1 MPGFFEQSHTRVWLK
16 KLLRVWCI
24 CVSWILGI
32 RSYLLS
38 NDTPL
43 EPTNQQVNNNN
54 EAENVAENNENNAA
68 ENNAENMNPAE
79 ENIDAANPALPQAHP
94 PPPPPPPALPAQA
107 ERNLAAVH
115 HAIIHRDVPV
125 AFQPYEKPSIF
136 PIRLFGLIF
145 FMCIS
150 LVVASLLILTVPVWI
165 GRQVMSLWSVGSIT
179 TQVVVQSAEVT
190 PRPHELYTAALGT
203 YLCWIITRGIAIAV
217 TLLPQGRAAVMDKLK
232 QWLKVGASYALP
244 FLIIVLM
251 LGVIPLLFG
260 LLLELVVVI
269 PVRVGVRQ
277 TPIYFIWQ
285 DWALGVLYTKIA
297 IALTLMG
304 PDWHLKRAL
313 ERVYRDGLRGID
325 LKFLISELATPVITF
340 FGLALAIPYV
350 LAHSILPIFFK
361 DPWVQL
367 EIAYFVYPVF
377 FMIIG
382 AIGLVCFQIRQFK
395 KLYVAIKVDKYLVG
409 QRLVNYEHRKKQ
421 QEAADAAAA
430 AREQEEIE
438 NVPIANIVEQMVLQR
453 RRRQEEHQQVVHDIF
468 RDEIL

>member
-1 MPGFFEQSHTRVWLK
+1 MWLK
-16 KLLRVWCI
+16 KILRVWCI

-38 NDTPL
+38 NDPP
-43 EPTNQQVNNNN
+43 EPANNNQANNNVENPNN
-54 EAENVAENNENNAA
+54 EQANNNAQQENNENDNP
-68 ENNAENMNPAE
+68 NAEAGA
-79 ENIDAANPALPQAHP
+79 AANPAPAVQAQPAPP
-94 PPPPPPPALPAQA
+94 PPPPPPPAQ

-136 PIRLFGLIF
+136 PIRLCGLIF

-150 LVVASLLILTVPVWI
+150 LVAASLLTLTVPVWI

-203 YLCWIITRGIAIAV
+203 YLCWMITRGIAIAV
-217 TLLPQGRAAVMDKLK
+217 TLLPQGRAAVMDKIK

-244 FLIIVLM
+244 VLIIVLM

-260 LLLELVVVI
+260 MLLELVVVI
-269 PVRVGVRQ
+269 PVRVGLRQ

-313 ERVYRDGLRGID
+313 ERAYRDGLRDID
-325 LKFLISELATPVITF
+325 LKFLISELATPVITC

-367 EIAYFVYPVF
+367 EIAHFVYPVF
-377 FMIIG
+377 FSVIG
-382 AIGLVCFQIRQFK
+382 AIGLIYFQIRQFK

-409 QRLVNYEHRKKQ
+409 QRLVNYEHRKRQ

-430 AREQEEIE
+430 AREQEELE
-438 NVPIANIVEQMVLQR
+438 QVPIANIVEQAELER
-453 RRRQEEHQQVVHDIF
+453 RRRQEVERQQMVQDMV
-468 RDEIL
+468 RDELL